1 MKTKRKNNGMF
12 YLKAVVFGFALFLFM
27 GMTAHAK
34 ENQWTSMDNE
44 WFDGKSSNVY
54 YITGDTLYVSPVAP
68 HSMGIQDKITSWK
81 KGDDEYF
88 KIVNGYGN
96 NLYVNR
102 IDGDGGYS
110 MLYCVN
116 IKTHK
121 NTKVSDNCYI
131 AASSG
136 KYMYGDT
143 EKPMDTGAYPAY
155 VWKASGNSIKKVKTL
170 GKHIFGTTVVNNK
183 VYYAS
188 YPDSSQ
194 KNMTVYSCNVN
205 GSGRK
210 KLFQLKGQGD
220 FCQVLISNVTAET
233 ITAYV
238 SGDKPGTYVY
248 TIKTGKL
255 KKQ

>member
-1 MKTKRKNNGMF
+1 METKRKHNGIF
-12 YLKAVVFGFALFLFM
+12 YLKAAVLGFSLFLLM

-34 ENQWTSMDNE
+34 TNKWTSSDSQWYDRN
-44 WFDGKSSNVY
+44 SNVY

-68 HSMGIQDKITSWK
+68 HSMGIMDKVVSWK
-81 KGDDEYF
+81 KGDEDYL

-96 NLYVNR
+96 NLYVNQ
-102 IDGDGGYS
+102 ITEMGDSVLYS
-110 MLYCVN
+110 VN
-116 IKTHK
+116 VKNHKKTK
-121 NTKVSDNCYI
+121 ISGKCYI

-143 EKPMDTGAYPAY
+143 EKPMDTGAYPVY
-155 VWKASGNSIKKVKTL
+155 VWKISGNSVKKVKTL
-170 GKHIFGTTVVNNK
+170 GKFIFGTTVVNNK

-188 YPDSSQ
+188 YPDRSQ
-194 KNMTVYSCNVN
+194 KKMTVYSCNLN
-205 GSGRK
+205 GSSRK
-210 KLFQLKGQGD
+210 KLFQLEGQGD
-220 FCQVLISNVTAET
+220 FCQVLISDVTEET

-238 SGDKPGTYVY
+238 SGDKPGNYVY